1 MSRLLACLVV
11 AHAAGTRATM
21 CANDSTFAATVIL
34 GNESFT
40 CDVINTFIWAPQR
53 ASAASDAAACDAVLD
68 ASPVKVTLRSYATA
82 CCGGADDS
90 VCGAAPNVCA
100 NPATFNG
107 AATVNLGDES
117 IACISVNA
125 FWGGQR
131 GSAASDAAAC
141 DAVWENSTIK
151 NKVAVWAYATDCC
164 GGADDS
170 VCGAAPNVCANPA
183 TFNGAATVNLGDE
196 SIACDVINTFW
207 GGQRGSAASDAA
219 ACDAVSDEDDLNK
232 VIVWA
237 AATAC
242 CGGAD
247 DSVCGAAPNVCAN
260 PATFNSAAT
269 VNLGDDTYP
278 CDAVN
283 AFWGGQRASA
293 ASDAA
298 ACDAVSDAIPVKV
311 TLWAAATA
319 CCSGADDSVC
329 GAPPTTCD
337 ALAACDDEDPETKGV
352 SAACYEAAGGIIA
365 LSGND
370 APAWAVSCPETS
382 GPAEV
387 LPACKSGV
395 CSALAACPGS
405 KACASF
411 AGCPDG
417 CVSVNAR
424 QRRHLLFGSVH
435 AKCPKGCAE
444 KGMLA
449 QSAGPN

>member
-1 MSRLLACLVV
+1 VNAFW
-11 AHAAGTRATM
+11 G
-21 CANDSTFAATVIL
+21 
-34 GNESFT
+34 G
-40 CDVINTFIWAPQR
+40 QR
-53 ASAASDAAACDAVLD
+53 ASAASDAAACDAVSD
-68 ASPVKVTLRSYATA
+68 AIPVKVTL
-82 CCGGADDS
+82 
-90 VCGAAPNVCA
+90 
-100 NPATFNG
+100 
-107 AATVNLGDES
+107 
-117 IACISVNA
+117 
-125 FWGGQR
+125 
-131 GSAASDAAAC
+131 
-141 DAVWENSTIK
+141 
-151 NKVAVWAYATDCC
+151 
-164 GGADDS
+164 
-170 VCGAAPNVCANPA
+170 
-183 TFNGAATVNLGDE
+183 
-196 SIACDVINTFW
+196 
-207 GGQRGSAASDAA
+207 
-219 ACDAVSDEDDLNK
+219 
-232 VIVWA
+232 WA

-283 AFWGGQRASA
+283 AFWGGQRGSA

-298 ACDAVSDAIPVKV
+298 ACDAVSDASPVKV

-319 CCSGADDSVC
+319 CCGGADDSVC

-337 ALAACDDEDPETKGV
+337 ALAACDGEDPETKGV
-352 SAACYEAAGGIIA
+352 SAACYEAVGGIITS
-365 LSGND
+365 SGND

-387 LPACKSGV
+387 PPACKSGV

-424 QRRHLLFGSVH
+424 QRRHLLFGSFH

>member
-1 MSRLLACLVV
+1 LQNWVAQGFDSSAFSFSQFSQPIMSRLLACLVV

-68 ASPVKVTLRSYATA
+68 ASPVKVAVWAYATA

-107 AATVNLGDES
+107 AATV
-117 IACISVNA
+117 
-125 FWGGQR
+125 
-131 GSAASDAAAC
+131 
-141 DAVWENSTIK
+141 
-151 NKVAVWAYATDCC
+151 
-164 GGADDS
+164 
-170 VCGAAPNVCANPA
+170 
-183 TFNGAATVNLGDE
+183 GDE

-247 DSVCGAAPNVCAN
+247 DSVCGA
-260 PATFNSAAT
+260 
-269 VNLGDDTYP
+269 
-278 CDAVN
+278 
-283 AFWGGQRASA
+283 
-293 ASDAA
+293 
-298 ACDAVSDAIPVKV
+298 
-311 TLWAAATA
+311 
-319 CCSGADDSVC
+319 
-329 GAPPTTCD
+329 PPTTCD
-337 ALAACDDEDPETKGV
+337 ALAACDGEDPETKGV
-352 SAACYEAAGGIIA
+352 SAACYEAVGGIITS
-365 LSGND
+365 SGND

-387 LPACKSGV
+387 PPACKSGV

-424 QRRHLLFGSVH
+424 QRRHLLFGSFH

>member
-68 ASPVKVTLRSYATA
+68 ASPVKVAVWAYATA

-107 AATVNLGDES
+107 AATV
-117 IACISVNA
+117 
-125 FWGGQR
+125 
-131 GSAASDAAAC
+131 
-141 DAVWENSTIK
+141 
-151 NKVAVWAYATDCC
+151 
-164 GGADDS
+164 
-170 VCGAAPNVCANPA
+170 
-183 TFNGAATVNLGDE
+183 GDE

-283 AFWGGQRASA
+283 AFWGGQRGSA

-298 ACDAVSDAIPVKV
+298 ACDAVSDEDDLNKV
-311 TLWAAATA
+311 IVWAAATA
-319 CCSGADDSVC
+319 CCGGADDSVC

-337 ALAACDDEDPETKGV
+337 ALAACDGEDPETKGV
-352 SAACYEAAGGIIA
+352 SAACYEAVGGIITS
-365 LSGND
+365 SGND

-387 LPACKSGV
+387 PPACKSGV

-424 QRRHLLFGSVH
+424 QRRHLLFGSFH

>member
-34 GNESFT
+34 GHESFT
-40 CDVINTFIWAPQR
+40 CDVINTFIWAP
-53 ASAASDAAACDAVLD
+53 
-68 ASPVKVTLRSYATA
+68 
-82 CCGGADDS
+82 
-90 VCGAAPNVCA
+90 
-100 NPATFNG
+100 
-107 AATVNLGDES
+107 
-117 IACISVNA
+117 
-125 FWGGQR
+125 
-131 GSAASDAAAC
+131 
-141 DAVWENSTIK
+141 
-151 NKVAVWAYATDCC
+151 
-164 GGADDS
+164 
-170 VCGAAPNVCANPA
+170 
-183 TFNGAATVNLGDE
+183 
-196 SIACDVINTFW
+196 
-207 GGQRGSAASDAA
+207 
-219 ACDAVSDEDDLNK
+219 
-232 VIVWA
+232 
-237 AATAC
+237 
-242 CGGAD
+242 
-247 DSVCGAAPNVCAN
+247 
-260 PATFNSAAT
+260 
-269 VNLGDDTYP
+269 
-278 CDAVN
+278 
-283 AFWGGQRASA
+283 QRASA

-319 CCSGADDSVC
+319 CCGGADDSVC

-337 ALAACDDEDPETKGV
+337 ALAACDGEDPETKGV

-387 LPACKSGV
+387 PPACKSGV

-424 QRRHLLFGSVH
+424 QRRHLLFGSFH